1 MIGQLA
7 LRNITY
13 RPWRSVLLFFGFGI
27 GVAVMIVLLSIGE
40 AMLSQARNE
49 KLVGG
54 GSITVLP
61 EGLDVEV
68 MKTGGIGGL
77 FFSIDHASFL
87 YHQLF
92 VSPRFVKEIS
102 AVAPQIEGRLLY
114 LRTPDGEE
122 YPVHASGEI
131 PSATKA
137 VGAAPEII
145 NGKWENDAGDRRW
158 IAPTLAELRHE
169 IDHFHIPS
177 DSVADKETWAEW
189 HYFNVLSEGGKRWAF
204 VSFIVGGDVTGTK
217 WGGQLGI
224 TVREQGGATRRF
236 GATLDRSRVRFSTSD
251 ANLVFGDSHVT
262 VLPDGDYEIRAAARE
277 EPSDG
282 STGAGRIQ
290 INLRIHPAPYAYFPG
305 VSMGSGGFV
314 SGYTV
319 PALRASASGAL
330 CVDGSCEHLTDAQAY
345 HDHNWGVWRGVTW
358 DWGASRAGHY
368 TFLYGRVYPTD
379 SAASIPPVLVYL
391 IDSLGFRG
399 VFRPR
404 LISYEDGRMVRA
416 GTTIL
421 NVPSRASFSD
431 ARGEDTLT
439 VDISIEDAIATDTRP
454 RRAAKEGERGDPLGS
469 EKAHPYFIQMK
480 GTARISGRLDGAPLT
495 GTGTGFFETYR

>member
-49 KLVGG
+49 KLIGG

-68 MKTGGIGGL
+68 MKTGGVGGL

-87 YHQLF
+87 YRQLLA
-92 VSPRFVKEIS
+92 SPRFAKDIS

-114 LRTPDGEE
+114 VRGPDGEE

-131 PSATKA
+131 PSATRM
-137 VGAAPEII
+137 VGASAEII
-145 NGKWENDAGDRRW
+145 AGKWEDDEGDRRW
-158 IAPTLAELRHE
+158 IAPTMAELRHE
-169 IDHFHIPS
+169 IDHFHLPS
-177 DSVADKETWAEW
+177 DSVTDRDTWAEW
-189 HYFNVLSEGGKRWAF
+189 HYFNVVSPGGKRWAF
-204 VSFIVGGDVTGTK
+204 ISFIVGGDVTGTK

-224 TVREQGGATRRF
+224 TLRAQGGPTRRF
-236 GATLDRSRVRFSTSD
+236 ARTVDRSRVRFSTTD
-251 ANLVFGDSHVT
+251 ANLVFGDSRVT
-262 VLPDGDYEIRAAARE
+262 VLPNGDYEVRAAARE
-277 EPSDG
+277 ESG
-282 STGAGRIQ
+282 GAARIE
-290 INLRIHPAPYAYFPG
+290 INLRIRPAPYAYFPG

-319 PALRASASGAL
+319 PALRASASGSL
-330 CVDGSCEHLTDAQAY
+330 CVDGQCEQLTDAQSY

-358 DWGASRAGHY
+358 DWGASRAGQY
-368 TFLYGRVYPTD
+368 TFLYGRVYPPD
-379 SAASIPPVLVYL
+379 STVSVPPVLVYL
-391 IDSLGFRG
+391 IDSLGFRA
-399 VFRPR
+399 VFRPK
-404 LISYEDGRMVRA
+404 LISYEDGRTVRA
-416 GTTIL
+416 GPTTL
-421 NVPSRASFSD
+421 KVPSRATFSD
-431 ARGEDTLT
+431 ARGNDTLR
-439 VDISIEDAIATDTRP
+439 VDLEIEDAIATDTRP
-454 RRAAKEGERGDPLGS
+454 RRAVKEGERGDPLISDRMHGF
-469 EKAHPYFIQMK
+469 FIQMK
-480 GTARISGRLDGAPLT
+480 GTARISGRLDGIPLA